1 MPTSCFTATK
11 QSSFPPCIFLA
22 LLPFCFCSSPSHS
35 FQNPPYFSLSP
46 FSSSSP
52 LTLLSTS
59 FIFSLCLYFFLS
71 TPQFHFSFF
80 LSFTYPTPSFFLA
93 PRDGEDLDELLERQ
107 ADMIRYLQQHNANLG
122 RRILELQAQAME

>member
-1 MPTSCFTATK
+1 MPTSCFTVTK

-22 LLPFCFCSSPSHS
+22 LFPFCFCPSPSHS
-35 FQNPPYFSLSP
+35 FQNPPYFSFSFLLFFTSNSPFNIFYLLSP
-46 FSSSSP
+46 SLFLP
-52 LTLLSTS
+52 FYSTIS
-59 FIFSLCLYFFLS
+59 FL
-71 TPQFHFSFF
+71 FF